1 VIEVPVA
8 ANLARFNG
16 TEGTTAAMR
25 SRLCGDAMLSP
36 TALVATTL
44 NWYVVPVVREF
55 GVVKVRVVLSIV
67 PELVISV
74 NIVLD
79 PPPFIKIL

>member
-1 VIEVPVA
+1 
-8 ANLARFNG
+8 
-16 TEGTTAAMR
+16 
-25 SRLCGDAMLSP
+25 MLSP